1 MQLAKFII
9 FFLVVFACKQHTLP
23 VYVSKYLLKWSK
35 ISLLLYR
42 LLVSL
47 WVGVAWANYLQQN
60 LTGQIST
67 QGQQYRT
74 LWKQTNNNYCALSL
88 LRSRSAE
95 ISNREEKCDVRL
107 PWRQD
112 YWISTIFCER
122 DGYLHLQTTKGKYG
136 LLFCSWVQ
144 SCSGTAHMSIFF
156 IEIQKFC
163 YHGNMKKQ
171 LLLSIIMPAAVWSS
185 TISFLSL
192 GVCSTYRKQLS

>member
-1 MQLAKFII
+1 MCPNISWNGLKSACCFTDCW
-9 FFLVVFACKQHTLP
+9 FLSLSWGCMSKLP
-23 VYVSKYLLKWSK
+23 PTKSD
-35 ISLLLYR
+35 
-42 LLVSL
+42 
-47 WVGVAWANYLQQN
+47 
-60 LTGQIST
+60 
-67 QGQQYRT
+67 
-74 LWKQTNNNYCALSL
+74 KQTNNNYCALSL

-95 ISNREEKCDVRL
+95 ISNREESCNVRL
-107 PWRQD
+107 PWQQD

>member
-1 MQLAKFII
+1 MDRWNPDGISTFSWLACSLQNSSF
-9 FFLVVFACKQHTLP
+9 FFLVVFACKQHTL
-23 VYVSKYLLKWSK
+23 YVSKYLLKWSK

-47 WVGVAWANYLQQN
+47 WVGVAWANFLQQN
-60 LTGQIST
+60 LTNKQTIIIVLLVYLDQEVQKSVIERRSAMWGYLGSKITESQV
-67 QGQQYRT
+67 
-74 LWKQTNNNYCALSL
+74 LWKRWLFAFANNKRKIRAS
-88 LRSRSAE
+88 
-95 ISNREEKCDVRL
+95 
-107 PWRQD
+107 
-112 YWISTIFCER
+112 
-122 DGYLHLQTTKGKYG
+122 
-136 LLFCSWVQ
+136 LFCSWVQ